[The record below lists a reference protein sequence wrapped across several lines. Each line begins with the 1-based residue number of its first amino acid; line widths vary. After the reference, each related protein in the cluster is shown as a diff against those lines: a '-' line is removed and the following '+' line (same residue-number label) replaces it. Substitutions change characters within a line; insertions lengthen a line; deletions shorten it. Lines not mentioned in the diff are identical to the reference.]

1 VTRVLL
7 VLSKDLRVLVRSPLL
22 LGVLI
27 AYPLLVAGLV
37 GLVAGYGS
45 SKPRVALVDQD
56 DLPRIVTVGGH
67 RFRIKDAIDE
77 VSKNVHLVR
86 MDSAEARRALA
97 TGRVV
102 ATLTVPP
109 GFLADLKSG
118 LEAPS
123 LVYQTTRGGI
133 SSRVTQQVQAL
144 VYALNRRLQKAY
156 VETDLG
162 YVQLIVRGGKAEFGG
177 RTYDVLGLSRMQ
189 KLLEGLPRTPQRDRI
204 AEFARIAA
212 VALAQTGSLLAS
224 TANPIELERARE
236 DSRSSLL
243 SAQVQAYA
251 LALTITFLALLL
263 AAGAIASE
271 RDENAIGRLARGLVS
286 LGELVWAKVALAAV
300 VALAL
305 GLAIAIVFGVIV
317 EAGGVVGGE
326 PWQRLPLLAVGL
338 LLAGAALGGA
348 RVAPRRRG
356 ARSARRLARGRPR
369 RHADRLSGTRP
380 ARGCPRCGV
389 VERCDAV
396 RARGA
401 VLRGVAVRREP
412 VGRRRSRGR
421 VARRARPSLRLSGP
435 CRHPSAP
442 GLTGHDPRRICETS
456 STQIALPTA

>member
-1 VTRVLL
+1 VKRAAL
-7 VLSKDLRVLVRSPLL
+7 VLRKDLRVLVRSPLL

-56 DLPRIVTVGGH
+56 RLPRVVSIGGH
-67 RFRIKDAIDE
+67 RFRIQDAIDE
-77 VSKNVHLVR
+77 VSENVHLIR
-86 MDSAEARRALA
+86 MEAAEARRALA

-118 LEAPS
+118 LNAPS
-123 LVYQTTRGGI
+123 VVYQTTRGGI

-144 VYALNRRLQKAY
+144 VYALNRQLHKAY

-177 RTYDVLGLSRMQ
+177 RTYDVLGLARMQ
-189 KLLEGLPRTPQRDRI
+189 DLLGRLPPSPQRDRI
-204 AEFARIAA
+204 AEFARIAGL
-212 VALAQTGSLLAS
+212 ALAQTGNLLES

-243 SAQVQAYA
+243 SAQVQSYA

-271 RDENAIGRLARGLVS
+271 RDENTIGRLRRGLVS
-286 LGELVWAKVALAAV
+286 MGELVAAKVALAAV

-305 GLAIAIVFGVIV
+305 GLAIAVVFGVIV
-317 EAGGVVGGE
+317 EAGGVVGGQ
-326 PWQRLPLLAVGL
+326 PWERLPLLAVGL
-338 LLAGAALGGA
+338 LLAGAALGALGTLLGA
-348 RVAPRRRG
+348 LSRETRAASLVAVLVVMPIVFLGLVPREVAPVAGWLSDALPFAHAVRYFASSLYDVSPWG
-356 ARSARRLARGRPR
+356 AVARELAWLCGLGLVFAALARLATRRLLA
-369 RHADRLSGTRP
+369 
-380 ARGCPRCGV
+380 
-389 VERCDAV
+389 
-396 RARGA
+396 
-401 VLRGVAVRREP
+401 
-412 VGRRRSRGR
+412 
-421 VARRARPSLRLSGP
+421 
-435 CRHPSAP
+435 
-442 GLTGHDPRRICETS
+442 
-456 STQIALPTA
+456 

>member
-1 VTRVLL
+1 VRRVVLL
-7 VLSKDLRVLVRSPLL
+7 LRKDLRVLARSPLL

-45 SKPRVALVDQD
+45 SKPRVALVDED
-56 DLPRIVTVGGH
+56 RLPQVVAFGGH
-67 RFRIKDAIDE
+67 RFRIQDAIDE

-86 MDSAEARRALA
+86 KEPGEARRSLA

-102 ATLTVPP
+102 ATLTIPP

-118 LEAPS
+118 LHAPS

-144 VYALNRRLQKAY
+144 VYALNRQLQKAY

-177 RTYDVLGLSRMQ
+177 RSYDVLGLAGME
-189 KLLEGLPRTPQRDRI
+189 KLLEQLPRSPQRDRI
-204 AEFARIAA
+204 AEFARIAG
-212 VALAQTGSLLAS
+212 VALTQTGNLLAS
-224 TANPIELERARE
+224 TANPIQLERARE

-263 AAGAIASE
+263 AAGALAGE
-271 RDENAIGRLARGLVS
+271 RDENDIGRMARVNFS
-286 LGELVWAKVALAAV
+286 MGELVWAKVALAAV

-305 GLAIAIVFGVIV
+305 GLAIAVVFGVIV

-326 PWQRLPLLAVGL
+326 PWARLPLLAVGL
-338 LLAGAALGGA
+338 LLAGAALGALGSLLGA
-348 RVAPRRRG
+348 LAREARTASLVAVLVVMPIVFVGLVPREVAPVAGWVSDALPFAHAVRYFASSLYDSSPWG
-356 ARSARRLARGRPR
+356 VVARELAWLVGLGVVFGGLARLATRRLLA
-369 RHADRLSGTRP
+369 
-380 ARGCPRCGV
+380 
-389 VERCDAV
+389 
-396 RARGA
+396 
-401 VLRGVAVRREP
+401 
-412 VGRRRSRGR
+412 
-421 VARRARPSLRLSGP
+421 
-435 CRHPSAP
+435 
-442 GLTGHDPRRICETS
+442 
-456 STQIALPTA
+456 